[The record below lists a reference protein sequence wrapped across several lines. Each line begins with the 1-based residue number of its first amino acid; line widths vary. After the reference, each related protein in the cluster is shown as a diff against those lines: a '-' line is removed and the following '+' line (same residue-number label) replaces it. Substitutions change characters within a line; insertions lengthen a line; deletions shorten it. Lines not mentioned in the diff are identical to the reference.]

1 MYSFIKNIKSTML
14 NFAEE
19 ASDDGAAPVD
29 TNAKSNAYHTT
40 ESKVPNSELLNKTIK
55 LQDHR

>member
-1 MYSFIKNIKSTML
+1 ML